1 MVPVQLQLHHR
12 ICPRCRSIKREFDA
26 LAKEP
31 QPLTGYYWAAASHA
45 VTQRQQQ
52 QPAPSQPKPPIQPA
66 PPSQPVLGHLEFSLG
81 KATARK
87 PTDACPCPALE
98 PGYLPDGS
106 LFAVPSV
113 LKEVARNAAMQI
125 RDDGPPEVPLSVFV
139 AGRCRQCN
147 SEAALR
153 CGRCKEAYFCSEAC
167 ANEAW
172 QHGGICTDGAKTTA
186 HDGTLIPLQW
196 PSHSTT
202 CRPFVQWAC
211 SACATTDREVRQC
224 DGPGPMGNGCLEHF
238 CAAPCKLRSACPHM
252 NEIDMWGIQ
261 DVRAAAGLCDCLC
274 CEERAASWPCG
285 KCDPEGTCPWWKEG
299 PYTGRCPARSEHI
312 RNLLLEKMGQEVP
325 ACIDCDWLT
334 RDSLSD

>member
-147 SEAALR
+147 RLRPRCDAVAARRLTYTFAVR
-153 CGRCKEAYFCSEAC
+153 PAPMRRGSTPTVGSALMARRRRHTMELLYLCNGR
-167 ANEAW
+167 
-172 QHGGICTDGAKTTA
+172 HI
-186 HDGTLIPLQW
+186 LLP
-196 PSHSTT
+196 
-202 CRPFVQWAC
+202 
-211 SACATTDREVRQC
+211 
-224 DGPGPMGNGCLEHF
+224 
-238 CAAPCKLRSACPHM
+238 
-252 NEIDMWGIQ
+252 
-261 DVRAAAGLCDCLC
+261 AGLSCSGPAVHAQLQIARSDSVMGLV
-274 CEERAASWPCG
+274 RWAMAASSTSAPRRASSG
-285 KCDPEGTCPWWKEG
+285 VHVRT
-299 PYTGRCPARSEHI
+299 
-312 RNLLLEKMGQEVP
+312 
-325 ACIDCDWLT
+325 
-334 RDSLSD
+334 